1 MSTLVEYFDRT
12 FYPDHPKGWDD
23 ELYRQAVL
31 RHARPDASALDLGAG
46 RGANPATAFR
56 DQVRE
61 VFGVDVDDAVLEN
74 RDVDDARVIEDDGRI
89 PYEDERFD
97 LIVSS
102 YVLEHVEDPVAFFS
116 EVARVLRPG
125 GAFVARTP
133 NHLHYVTLIAR
144 LTPQRFHV
152 YINEKRGREG
162 QDTFPTVYKANSP
175 GAIHRLAKQAGL
187 EVVDIQRHD
196 GRPEYLRFNAL
207 TYLVGLIYERISSS
221 SRLFAWMRPLLIVE
235 LRKPW
240 QAADAG
246 AAARNRSSI
255 IA

>member
-12 FYPDHPKGWDD
+12 FYADRGEGWDD
-23 ELYRQAVL
+23 ALYRAAVL
-31 RHARPDASALDLGAG
+31 RHAHPDASALDLGAG

-56 DQVRE
+56 EEVRE

-74 RDVDDARVIEDDGRI
+74 QDVDDARVIGEDGRI

-102 YVLEHVEDPVAFFS
+102 YVLEHVEDPVSFFS

-125 GAFVARTP
+125 GVFVARTP
-133 NHLHYVTLIAR
+133 NHLHYVPLIAR

-152 YINEKRGREG
+152 YINARRGREE
-162 QDTFPTVYKANSP
+162 QDTFPTCYRANSP
-175 GAIHRLAKQAGL
+175 TAVRQLAEGAGL

-207 TYLVGLIYERISSS
+207 TYSVGLLYERISSS
-221 SRLFAWMRPLLIVE
+221 SELFAWMRPLLIIE
-235 LRKPW
+235 LRKPLRT
-240 QAADAG
+240 G
-246 AAARNRSSI
+246 
-255 IA
+255 